1 MYKLLFLAAA
11 SVWSWAAPAQSVRE
25 VADARILSFE
35 ESAAPF
41 TASEGSSLSVSGDHY
56 KHGAHA
62 LRWQWSRAGARVRI
76 ESPVG
81 YLSENPN
88 PRETSVSTFV
98 FWGLRPEGARR
109 ETAFRVPQGGAHL
122 RVVRLRTGVHRLARG
137 MGGFRPRHAGPARGG
152 DGRTGRHGGG
162 RRTGRVVFRP
172 PDSLLVSGR
181 AAPYGRFPGAVHQ
194 RRDHEPLAHAAAIV
208 AQSDARTP
216 RRGR

>member
-1 MYKLLFLAAA
+1 MRGFFRLRSLRRLSRRRK
-11 SVWSWAAPAQSVRE
+11 
-25 VADARILSFE
+25 ARRC
-35 ESAAPF
+35 P
-41 TASEGSSLSVSGDHY
+41 
-56 KHGAHA
+56 
-62 LRWQWSRAGARVRI
+62 SRATITSTARTR
-76 ESPVG
+76 SAGNGRGRAPG
-81 YLSENPN
+81 CASN
-88 PRETSVSTFV
+88 PRWVICRKIPIPGRPPFRPSCSGSTPRRRSTGNCVSSS
-98 FWGLRPEGARR
+98 ARR
-109 ETAFRVPQGGAHL
+109 AHL

>member
-1 MYKLLFLAAA
+1 MRGFFRSRSLRRLSLRRK
-11 SVWSWAAPAQSVRE
+11 
-25 VADARILSFE
+25 ARRC
-35 ESAAPF
+35 P
-41 TASEGSSLSVSGDHY
+41 
-56 KHGAHA
+56 
-62 LRWQWSRAGARVRI
+62 SRATIISTAPTRSAGNGRGRAPGCA
-76 ESPVG
+76 S
-81 YLSENPN
+81 N
-88 PRETSVSTFV
+88 PRWVTCRKIPIPGRPPFRPSCSGVYAPKALDGKLRFEFRKEGRTCAWFDY
-98 FWGLRPEGARR
+98 GLE
-109 ETAFRVPQGGAHL
+109 F
-122 RVVRLRTGVHRLARG
+122 TGWQRG

>member
-1 MYKLLFLAAA
+1 MYKLFSPLRRCGRGPHRRSRCGRSPMRGFFRSRSLRRL
-11 SVWSWAAPAQSVRE
+11 SLRRK
-25 VADARILSFE
+25 ARRC
-35 ESAAPF
+35 P
-41 TASEGSSLSVSGDHY
+41 
-56 KHGAHA
+56 
-62 LRWQWSRAGARVRI
+62 SRATITSTARTRSAGNGRGRAP
-76 ESPVG
+76 ECASNPGGLPVG
-81 YLSENPN
+81 KSQSQGDL
-88 PRETSVSTFV
+88 RFDLRVL
-98 FWGLRPEGARR
+98 GLRPEGARR
-109 ETAFRVPQGGAHL
+109 EIAFRVPQGGAHL

>member
-1 MYKLLFLAAA
+1 MGRTGAVGAGGRRCADSFVRGVCGAFHGVGRLVAVRLGRPLQARRARAPLAM
-11 SVWSWAAPAQSVRE
+11 
-25 VADARILSFE
+25 VAGGRPGAHRI
-35 ESAAPF
+35 P
-41 TASEGSSLSVSGDHY
+41 GGLSVGKSQSQGD
-56 KHGAHA
+56 
-62 LRWQWSRAGARVRI
+62 LRFDLRV
-76 ESPVG
+76 
-81 YLSENPN
+81 L
-88 PRETSVSTFV
+88 
-98 FWGLRPEGARR
+98 GLRPEGARR

-152 DGRTGRHGGG
+152 DGRAGRHGGG